1 MRWER
6 GRRSDN
12 IEDRR
17 GMRISGRGLAGGG
30 IGAIIL
36 ALVAMY
42 FGVDP
47 SVVLNQAG
55 TLAPAQEE
63 QRPAPSSPEEEKLK
77 DFMSV
82 VLADTEDVWGT
93 LFQGSGQAY
102 LPPKLVLFSGAVQ
115 SACGF
120 AEAAMGPFYCPG
132 DHKLYL
138 DMSFF
143 SDLAQ
148 RHDAPGDFAQAYVV
162 AHEVGHHVQTLLGI
176 SDKVHAARGRAGE
189 TGGNALQ
196 VRMEL
201 QADCFA
207 GVWAY
212 HANKARQVL
221 EPGDTEEALA
231 AAAGV
236 GDDRLQRQGS
246 WYRNPSPTARRNSA
260 CAGSA
265 AACRAATRGSATPS
279 TRRACDSPLADLG
292 RRRRLPGSHQRH
304 PVSRGGS
311 AQAAADAGGQPAAAG
326 ATLALYPGAAGAD
339 GVRRGRPAHHG

>member
-17 GMRISGRGLAGGG
+17 GMRVGGRGLVGGG
-30 IGAIIL
+30 IGAIVL

-47 SVVLNQAG
+47 SVVLNQVANQ
-55 TLAPAQEE
+55 APTQEE
-63 QRPAPSSPEEEKLK
+63 QQATFSPEEEKLK
-77 DFMSV
+77 EFMSV
-82 VLADTEDVWGT
+82 VLADTEDVWGA

-102 LPPKLVLFSGAVQ
+102 QPPKLVLFSGAVE

-120 AEAAMGPFYCPG
+120 AEAAMGPFYCPA
-132 DHKLYL
+132 DQKLYL
-138 DMSFF
+138 DMQFF
-143 SDLAQ
+143 NDLAQ

-176 SDKVHAARGRAGE
+176 SEQVHAARSRAGSTE
-189 TGGNALQ
+189 VNALQ

-207 GVWAY
+207 GVWAH
-212 HANKARQVL
+212 HAHKQRQIL

-236 GDDRLQRQGS
+236 GDDRLQKQARGVVVPDSFTHGS
-246 WYRNPSPTARRNSA
+246 SE
-260 CAGSA
+260 
-265 AACRAATRGSATPS
+265 
-279 TRRACDSPLADLG
+279 
-292 RRRRLPGSHQRH
+292 QRMRWF
-304 PVSRGGS
+304 SRGLQSGDPE
-311 AQAAADAGGQPAAAG
+311 QCDTFKAAR
-326 ATLALYPGAAGAD
+326 L
-339 GVRRGRPAHHG
+339 